1 MKVQPAAAD
10 GFCRRPDPAIGLVL
24 LYGPDQGLVADRRR
38 QLIKAVLG
46 AADDPF
52 RLVELE
58 ADRAAAAPG
67 LLLEEAQALSLV
79 GGRRIVL
86 LRQATEAL
94 AKPLAGL
101 LKQKGHAALVIAEA
115 GELGTGSALRRL
127 AEKDA
132 AAAAIACYRV
142 EGPGL
147 ESLIRGHLRELG
159 LSAEP
164 EAMAYLVDN
173 LGGNRELTRA
183 ELEKLALYK
192 GEGRAARITLDE
204 AAAVV
209 GNSSAL
215 FVDAMVWACLVGRPG
230 EAAPILDRLLGEGQA
245 PVRLIRALASTLL
258 RLLPLAARVA
268 RGETPDAAM
277 QSLKPPVHFS
287 QRASMQ
293 RTLAS
298 WRPAGLEAAL
308 ALAVEAERLCKRAR
322 SPDRLLARRLIHDI
336 ATLPR

>member
-38 QLIKAVLG
+38 QLIEAVLE

-52 RLVELE
+52 RLTELE
-58 ADRAAAAPG
+58 SERVTEAPG

-86 LRQATEAL
+86 LRQATDSM

-101 LKQKGHAALVIAEA
+101 LGQGGHAALVIVEA
-115 GELGTGSALRRL
+115 GELGAGSSLRKL
-127 AEKDA
+127 AEKDR
-132 AAAAIACYRV
+132 AAAAIACYRA
-142 EGPGL
+142 EGN
-147 ESLIRGHLRELG
+147 SLASQIRDHLRGLG

-164 EAMAYLVDN
+164 DAMAYLVEH
-173 LGGNRELTRA
+173 LGGNRELTRT

-192 GEGRAARITLDE
+192 GEDRAARITLDE

-215 FVDAMVWACLVGRPG
+215 QVDALVWACLVGRPG
-230 EAAPILDRLLGEGQA
+230 RSGPILDRLLGEGTA
-245 PVRLIRALASTLL
+245 PVRLIRAIATTLV
-258 RLLPLAARVA
+258 RLMPPARRVSL
-268 RGETPDAAM
+268 GESPEAVV

-287 QRASMQ
+287 QRPPMQ
-293 RTLAS
+293 RALAS
-298 WRPAGLEAAL
+298 WRPADLEAAL
-308 ALAVEAERLCKRAR
+308 GLAAEAERRCKRAR
-322 SPDRLLARRLIHDI
+322 APEQLLLRRLIHEI
-336 ATLPR
+336 ALLPQ